1 MSARAAEVCKV
12 MTRQSDNRV
21 RGFTLI
27 ELMVAMAIVAILA
40 TIAYPL
46 YLHQLVEA
54 RRSAAEAALMDI
66 AQREQ
71 QYMLDQRQYAAGAS
85 ASALS
90 TSLSVTVPTNVTQ
103 FYTVSVTTAAGPP
116 PTFLATAAPIA
127 GSAQSGDVTLTI
139 DQTGS
144 KQPTGTW

>member
-1 MSARAAEVCKV
+1 MAAAVCKY
-12 MTRQSDNRV
+12 MKRQSDNTF

-46 YLHQLVEA
+46 YLHQLVEG

-71 QYMLDQRQYAAGAS
+71 QYVLDQRAYAYGAS
-85 ASALS
+85 TAAVS
-90 TSLSVTVPTNVTQ
+90 TSLNVTIPTNVQ
-103 FYTVSVTTAAGPP
+103 QYYTITVAQGATTTP
-116 PTFLATAAPIA
+116 PTFIATAAPIA
-127 GSAQSGDVTLTI
+127 GGAQSGDVTLTI

-144 KQPTGTW
+144 KAPTGTW

>member
-1 MSARAAEVCKV
+1 MSAFVACEQ
-12 MTRQSDNRV
+12 MTRQSENAV

-27 ELMVAMAIVAILA
+27 ELMVTTAIVAILA

-46 YLHQLVEA
+46 YLHQLVEG
-54 RRSAAEAALMDI
+54 RRSAAEATLMDI

-71 QYMLDQRQYAAGAS
+71 QYMLDQRQYAAGAT

-90 TSLSVTVPTNVTQ
+90 TNLSVTLPTSVTQ
-103 FYTVSVTTAAGPP
+103 FYNVSVTTSSGPP
-116 PTFLATAAPIA
+116 PSFLATAAPIA
-127 GSAQSGDVTLTI
+127 GTAQGGDVTLTI

>member
-1 MSARAAEVCKV
+1 
-12 MTRQSDNRV
+12 MTRQSDNTV

-27 ELMVAMAIVAILA
+27 ELMVATAIIAILA

-54 RRSAAEAALMDI
+54 RRSAAEATLMDI

-71 QYMLDQRQYAAGAS
+71 QYVLDQRAYAYGAS
-85 ASALS
+85 TSAVS
-90 TSLSVTVPTNVTQ
+90 TNLNATIPSNVQQ
-103 FYTVSVTTAAGPP
+103 FYQISVAQGATTTPP
-116 PTFLATAAPIA
+116 SFVATAAPIA
-127 GSAQSGDVTLTI
+127 GSAQGSDVTLTI

>member
-1 MSARAAEVCKV
+1 MRQCEY
-12 MTRQSDNRV
+12 MTRQTGKTV

-46 YLHQLVEA
+46 YLHQLVEG
-54 RRSAAEAALMDI
+54 RRSAAEATLMDI

-71 QYMLDQRQYAAGAS
+71 QYILDQRQYAQGADT
-85 ASALS
+85 S
-90 TSLSVTVPTNVTQ
+90 TVSTNLNVAIPSNVTQ
-103 FYTVSVTTAAGPP
+103 FYDISVSASSGPP
-116 PTFLATAAPIA
+116 PSFTAKAAPIA
-127 GSAQSGDVTLTI
+127 GTAQAGDYTLTI
-139 DQTGS
+139 DQTGV

>member
-1 MSARAAEVCKV
+1 
-12 MTRQSDNRV
+12 MTQQTDKTV

-27 ELMVAMAIVAILA
+27 ELMVTVAIVAILA
-40 TIAYPL
+40 TIAYPV
-46 YLHQLVEA
+46 YLHQLVEG
-54 RRSAAEAALMDI
+54 RRSAAEATLMDI

-71 QYMLDQRQYAAGAS
+71 QYILDQRQYASAAT

-90 TSLSVTVPTNVTQ
+90 TNLNVTVPSSITQ
-103 FYTVSVTTAAGPP
+103 FYNISVNVSAGPP
-116 PTFLATAAPIA
+116 PGFTATATPIA
-127 GSAQSGDVTLTI
+127 GTAQGGDYTLTI

>member
-1 MSARAAEVCKV
+1 MKRQTDD
-12 MTRQSDNRV
+12 MT

-27 ELMVAMAIVAILA
+27 ELMVTVAIVAILA

-46 YLHQLVEA
+46 YLHQLVEG
-54 RRSAAEAALMDI
+54 RRSAAEATLMDI

-71 QYMLDQRQYAAGAS
+71 QYILDQRQYVGGANAAAV
-85 ASALS
+85 S
-90 TSLSVTVPTNVTQ
+90 TGLNVTIPTNVTQ
-103 FYTVSVTTAAGPP
+103 FYGISVTVAAGPP
-116 PTFLATAAPIA
+116 PGFTATATPIA
-127 GSAQSGDVTLTI
+127 GSAQASDVTLTI